1 MTQAHSELLVD
12 PAFFTSLVD
21 RLPGLIDHVEIL
33 PKHMKASNELVQ
45 YRYAAVIHVKD
56 HAKDATAS
64 RLDAHNWIDFSH
76 HELNREDLL
85 CRLGASTEDIMA
97 VSNIPY
103 SKTIFERQVID
114 ALESPQTA
122 AEESPD
128 WLSLAYNKSQ
138 ALPSLSALDLE
149 IIAKQVGYQVQTSC
163 ARQYS
168 QRGGLDA
175 IFYRGGQARDRF
187 NFPTDHTGRD
197 FETLAN
203 QPLGKTS
210 KPSGN
215 PQQELREALEPLLA
229 LSGFSSKHVV
239 VLDQLRGTDGEVD
252 RQALARMR

>member
-1 MTQAHSELLVD
+1 
-12 PAFFTSLVD
+12 
-21 RLPGLIDHVEIL
+21 VEVL

-56 HAKDATAS
+56 HAKDATVS
-64 RLDAHNWIDFSH
+64 GPNAHNWIDFSH
-76 HELNREDLL
+76 HELNRENLL
-85 CRLGASTEDIMA
+85 CRLRASTEDIVA

-122 AEESPD
+122 AGESPD
-128 WLSLAYNKSQ
+128 WLSSAYNKSQ

-149 IIAKQVGYQVQTSC
+149 MIAKQAGYQVQISC

-175 IFYRGGQARDRF
+175 IFYRGGQARERF
-187 NFPTDHTGRD
+187 NFPTDHTGRG

-210 KPSGN
+210 KPAGN
-215 PQQELREALEPLLA
+215 PQQELREALEALLP
-229 LSGFSSKHVV
+229 LSGFSSKQVV
-239 VLDQLRGTDGEVD
+239 VLDKLPRGTDGEVD